1 MRVCF
6 VRVCCSGA
14 SATGDASSAEE
25 RVVNALLTEMDGIG
39 ESKNVFVIGATNK
52 PVEELDPAITR
63 PGRLDQ
69 LVYVGLPTYEARLA
83 ILNATL
89 KDTPMEKDLN
99 DSLVSTFLLSARSA
113 VVVYVMGEKLESC

>member
-1 MRVCF
+1 
-6 VRVCCSGA
+6 VCCSGA

-83 ILNATL
+83 ILQATL
-89 KDTPMEKDLN
+89 ENTPKDKDLD
-99 DSLVSTFLLSARSA
+99 DSLVSARFVARFA
-113 VVVYVMGEKLESC
+113 VVVNVMVDKLKFE

>member
-1 MRVCF
+1 VCWW
-6 VRVCCSGA
+6 CCSGA

-52 PVEELDPAITR
+52 PVGELDPAITR

-83 ILNATL
+83 ILQATL
-89 KDTPMEKDLN
+89 KDTPKEEDLQN
-99 DSLVSTFLLSARSA
+99 SLVSAVLWQTLQLL
-113 VVVYVMGEKLESC
+113 